1 MNDLVTRAVNG
12 DAYSFELLYQQSYRV
27 VYFTCIS
34 FLKNEQDALDITQ
47 DVYLTA
53 FQYLSMLEDRSKFM
67 PWLTRIAVNK
77 CKNYLNQKRPV
88 PMDEETLANLM
99 TEENENFL
107 SEEYVTNHAK
117 RRLVMD
123 IMQNCLSETLYQTVI
138 LYYFD
143 YLSVAEIAEFME
155 WPVGT
160 VTYRLSVARAKIKA
174 GIIITTEM
182 RTIPKVQRRMQ
193 LKPLRKSL

>member
-1 MNDLVTRAVNG
+1 MDSTNDMNDLVTRAVNG

-107 SEEYVTNHAK
+107 PEEYGNQPCKKTVGYGYYAK
-117 RRLVMD
+117 
-123 IMQNCLSETLYQTVI
+123 
-138 LYYFD
+138 
-143 YLSVAEIAEFME
+143 LSV
-155 WPVGT
+155 
-160 VTYRLSVARAKIKA
+160 RN
-174 GIIITTEM
+174 IISDGNF
-182 RTIPKVQRRMQ
+182 V
-193 LKPLRKSL
+193 LF